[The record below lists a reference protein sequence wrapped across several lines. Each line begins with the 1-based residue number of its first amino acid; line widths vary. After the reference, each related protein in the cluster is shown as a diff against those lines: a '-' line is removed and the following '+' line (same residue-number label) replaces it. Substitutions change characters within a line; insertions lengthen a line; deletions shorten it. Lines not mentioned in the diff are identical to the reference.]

1 MLKLLKYLL
10 MPLLLFAACE
20 SVYQPELDEVESV
33 LAVEARLVYGKPPYQ
48 IILQKSAGFN
58 SSDNFE
64 PYTNALVQ
72 LLDSRENGYLAV
84 QTQPGVY
91 QLTDALDSTEHYRLH
106 IIAGG
111 DTYLSGAETVPPAPE
126 ISAIYNEESE
136 KWSQPGGETDVEE
149 FIKTK
154 GQQLFVDIDN
164 ENNEKYYRFTAR
176 KILQY
181 YFPFDT
187 IMYGMEMVENKYCW
201 KSYYPQDL
209 FNIAGPAEYSSEVDI
224 LKHPVEYFR
233 YDAEALLDTTQ
244 RSAGWIYIMYQ
255 YGISKS
261 AYRFYNDLNT
271 QLGAEGKIF
280 DPMYVQARSN
290 LKCISNAK
298 KVVLGNFEIT
308 SFREHRFFVKPDPFH
323 GSHIVRKINVFHN
336 IPESGIVPLYPPW
349 FWER

>member
-58 SSDNFE
+58 SPDNFE

-149 FIKTK
+149 FKK
-154 GQQLFVDIDN
+154 MLGHQVYVDIDN
-164 ENNEKYYRFTAR
+164 NNSNRYFVFDAR
-176 KILQY
+176 KIMQY
-181 YFPFDT
+181 QFPFDT
-187 IMYGMEMVENKYCW
+187 VIGGVLTRQYKFGW
-201 KSYYPQDL
+201 KSIYPDDL
-209 FNIAGPAEYSSEVDI
+209 FNIAGPNDYASELNI
-224 LKHPVEYFR
+224 AKHPVEFFPYQSGR
-233 YDAEALLDTTQ
+233 TVPGETEV
-244 RSAGWIYIMYQ
+244 GWIYIMHQ
-255 YGISKS
+255 YSISQS
-261 AYRFYNDLNT
+261 AWKYYNDLNS
-271 QLGAEGKIF
+271 QLGADGKIF
-280 DPMYVQARSN
+280 APMYVQARSN
-290 LKCISNAK
+290 LRCISDPK
-298 KVVLGNFEIT
+298 KVVLGNFEI
-308 SFREHRFFVKPDPFH
+308 SRHREHRFFIRLEPRT
-323 GSHIVRKINVFHN
+323 GNHILRKITVFHD
-336 IPESGIVPLYPPW
+336 IPESGLKSLNPPW